1 MFSQF
6 GYRFEAVF
14 EKLKNIY
21 RLIIS
26 SHKVLD
32 HTCTPVDHR
41 FIMSCPRELIF
52 LNLALIDI
60 ILPAFNPIFLC
71 PVENFIWQ
79 NN

>member
-1 MFSQF
+1 MLSQF
-6 GYRFEAVF
+6 GHRFEAVF

-26 SHKVLD
+26 SYKVLD

-41 FIMSCPRELIF
+41 LILSRLRELIY
-52 LNLALIDI
+52 LNVALIDI